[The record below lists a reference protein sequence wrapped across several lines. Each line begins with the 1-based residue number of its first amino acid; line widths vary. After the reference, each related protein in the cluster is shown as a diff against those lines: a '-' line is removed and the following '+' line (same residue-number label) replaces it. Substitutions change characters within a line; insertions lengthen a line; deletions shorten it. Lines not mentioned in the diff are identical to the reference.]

1 MAADQRV
8 SMAASRSHAIVFLLM
23 ALVVVFARRL
33 RPAYRVG
40 WLVLLVCV
48 GWGVWSD
55 QRLQR
60 FTTLSDN
67 DYVTRRVR
75 GSVNMTFFDSIS
87 TYPIGN
93 GLGGGGTSVP
103 YFLQDR
109 LEKPVALEN
118 EYARIALE
126 QGVPGLCL
134 WAAFI
139 MWVFTRSFLAP
150 NDTWYL
156 ARRLAWV
163 VCAADFAL
171 AMTGTG
177 LFTSVPQTCLLL
189 ISFVWIAV
197 RSPIRQRLRGIV
209 NAPPITTRLPA
220 AYC

>member
-1 MAADQRV
+1 
-8 SMAASRSHAIVFLLM
+8 
-23 ALVVVFARRL
+23 
-33 RPAYRVG
+33 
-40 WLVLLVCV
+40 V

-103 YFLQDR
+103 YFIQDR

-150 NDTWYL
+150 NDAWHL

-163 VCAADFAL
+163 VGAADFAL

-177 LFTSVPQTCLLL
+177 LFTSVPHTCLMLV
-189 ISFVWIAV
+189 SVGWIAV
-197 RSPIRQRLRGIV
+197 RSPIPQRQRAAV
-209 NAPPITTRLPA
+209 KHVPTTPKLLGAHCWTVR
-220 AYC
+220 

>member
-1 MAADQRV
+1 
-8 SMAASRSHAIVFLLM
+8 
-23 ALVVVFARRL
+23 
-33 RPAYRVG
+33 
-40 WLVLLVCV
+40 
-48 GWGVWSD
+48 
-55 QRLQR
+55 
-60 FTTLSDN
+60 
-67 DYVTRRVR
+67 
-75 GSVNMTFFDSIS
+75 MTFFDAIS

-109 LEKPVALEN
+109 LEKPVVIEN

-150 NDTWYL
+150 NDAWYL

-171 AMTGTG
+171 GMTGTG
-177 LFTSVPQTCLLL
+177 LLTSVPQTCLMLM
-189 ISFVWIAV
+189 SVGWIAV
-197 RSPIRQRLRGIV
+197 RSSISQRQRAIV
-209 NAPPITTRLPA
+209 KAPPITTRVLA
-220 AYC
+220 AHCGAIR

>member
-1 MAADQRV
+1 
-8 SMAASRSHAIVFLLM
+8 
-23 ALVVVFARRL
+23 
-33 RPAYRVG
+33 
-40 WLVLLVCV
+40 
-48 GWGVWSD
+48 
-55 QRLQR
+55 
-60 FTTLSDN
+60 
-67 DYVTRRVR
+67 
-75 GSVNMTFFDSIS
+75 MTFFDSIS

-109 LEKPVALEN
+109 LEKPVVIEN

-150 NDTWYL
+150 NDAWYL

-177 LFTSVPQTCLLL
+177 LFTSVPHTCLMLM
-189 ISFVWIAV
+189 SVGWIVV
-197 RSPIRQRLRGIV
+197 RSPIPQRRRAIV
-209 NAPPITTRLPA
+209 KPVPTIPKLLGAHCWTVR
-220 AYC
+220 